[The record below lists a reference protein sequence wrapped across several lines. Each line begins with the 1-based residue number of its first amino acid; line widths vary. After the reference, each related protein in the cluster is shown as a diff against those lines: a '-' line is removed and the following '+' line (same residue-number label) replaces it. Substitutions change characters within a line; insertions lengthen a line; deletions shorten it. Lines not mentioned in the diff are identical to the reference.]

1 MKRLSEMKKGEEGII
16 SSVNGDTRYIG
27 RITSIGITP
36 GCKVK
41 IIKNDK
47 NRPIIVFSRDTMITS
62 ELNMSVEQVQRDI
75 EFLERNG
82 VIKRVNTS
90 ICGSKNCSG
99 CASKD
104 GQKTCPGCMPEGGF
118 KNMGVMWEI
127 T

>member
-47 NRPIIVFSRDTMITS
+47 NRPIIVGASHT
-62 ELNMSVEQVQRDI
+62 
-75 EFLERNG
+75 FL
-82 VIKRVNTS
+82 
-90 ICGSKNCSG
+90 
-99 CASKD
+99 
-104 GQKTCPGCMPEGGF
+104 
-118 KNMGVMWEI
+118 
-127 T
+127 